1 MSTPD
6 RKTKIVTDLVAEATV
21 TRNTQIDILSS
32 DSNAEIKSL
41 ELNINNEFKS
51 RTEQLKADYAARIAE
66 MDAKLVVDLEKLDKE
81 KKIEM
86 KERETTIINKK
97 NSKIIDINN
106 AAIACLDEARDI
118 ARNLNVDE
126 TIVPKELSIYINIT
140 TQIRNDEIL
149 AADIVKK
156 NIEELKEKTMQI
168 KEDEVVAKKLDES
181 EKKIPFI
188 PVAKKNKMVRVK
200 LANDKKTPLTWNK
213 FFIQEENVENKPI
226 SDENKDT
233 DITCKVCTK
242 VFVFT
247 SQEKE
252 FFMEKRL
259 IIPTKCKEC
268 RDKKKQENKD
278 NIDKARTLFQDISLK
293 CLKCNH
299 YFPFSVRDQMTH
311 AKYKLPRPST
321 CKLCVNTIT
330 I

>member
-6 RKTKIVTDLVAEATV
+6 RKTKIVTDLVAEATA

-41 ELNINNEFKS
+41 ESNINNEFKS
-51 RTEQLKADYAARIAE
+51 RTEQLRTEHVARIAE
-66 MDAKLVVDLEKLDKE
+66 MDAKLVVDLERLDRE

-86 KERETTIINKK
+86 KERETIIINKK

-106 AAIACLDEARDI
+106 NAIACLDEARDI
-118 ARNLNVDE
+118 AKNLNVSE
-126 TIVPKELSIYINIT
+126 AIVPRELPPYVDVT
-140 TQIRNDEIL
+140 TQIMNDEIL
-149 AADIVKK
+149 AANIVKHD
-156 NIEELKEKTMQI
+156 IEESKKKNMQI
-168 KEDEVVAKKLDES
+168 KEDEVVAMKLDES
-181 EKKIPFI
+181 NKKVPFI
-188 PVAKKNKMVRVK
+188 PVAKKNKMVKVK
-200 LANDKKTPLTWNK
+200 LTADKKSPLTWNR
-213 FFIQEENVENKPI
+213 FFIQEENAEKTV
-226 SDENKDT
+226 DDKDK
-233 DITCKVCTK
+233 DIDIACKTCTN

-268 RDKKKQENKD
+268 RDKKKQENKEK
-278 NIDKARTLFQDISLK
+278 IDKARTLFQDMTLK

-299 YFPFSVRDQMTH
+299 NFPFSVRDQMTH
-311 AKYKLPRPST
+311 AKHKLPRPST
-321 CKLCVNTIT
+321 CKLCVNVIT